1 MVRVIVVD
9 SITEDVISKAT
20 SEVKDTT
27 NVIYLST
34 VERTLKIT
42 GHVNGYGSEYITER
56 QMRREVDFETIE
68 IEKW

>member
-1 MVRVIVVD
+1 MARVIVVD
-9 SITEDVISKAT
+9 NITEDVIFKAT
-20 SEVKDTT
+20 SEVKNTT
-27 NVIYLST
+27 NIIYLST
-34 VERTLKIT
+34 VNRTLKIT

>member
-1 MVRVIVVD
+1 MKRVIVVD
-9 SITEDVISKAT
+9 KITEEVIIKAT

-34 VERTLKIT
+34 VNNTLKVI
-42 GHVNGYGSEYITER
+42 GHLNGYGSEYITER
-56 QMRREVDFETIE
+56 QMRKEVDFETIE